1 MKWHVGEC
9 ILWIFVISSCAGAPP
24 ARGCN
29 AAGRYSPG
37 PRTFRPKSE
46 AATWAGGC
54 PRSTRG
60 GTVARDKQVAF
71 EKVPRGVLHTFL
83 SDLKSLAAAAGK
95 ALY

>member
-1 MKWHVGEC
+1 MPRPQGPG
-9 ILWIFVISSCAGAPP
+9 AGKSVAEGG
-24 ARGCN
+24 A
-29 AAGRYSPG
+29 S
-37 PRTFRPKSE
+37 RPKSK
-46 AATWAGGC
+46 AAILAAGC

-60 GTVARDKQVAF
+60 GTVARDKHVAF